1 MKIGIIGIG
10 SLTLELAIRS
20 AGAGYKIT
28 LHNPRG
34 NSLIRET
41 AEKWDQMS
49 PLTALRRPRRQS
61 SYFYFFQRMIWSL
74 FCRSCQICQEK

>member
-34 NSLIRET
+34 NSLI
-41 AEKWDQMS
+41 
-49 PLTALRRPRRQS
+49 
-61 SYFYFFQRMIWSL
+61 
-74 FCRSCQICQEK
+74 